1 MAKRKINTKKLIDK
15 IEKVTRER
23 IANNSVVSLDEF
35 RNLKKKKE
43 PQTILVIDDDETMRA
58 ALKRIFEADGYR
70 VLTASDGTQL
80 AGVLDDNPIE
90 LIILDIGLPWING
103 FELAQM
109 MKEHEDLR
117 KIPLIFISAR
127 RSDTDVRRG
136 FEVGADDYIKK
147 PFDIEQIRKT
157 VTTLMRLAK

>member
-23 IANNSVVSLDEF
+23 IANNSVVSLEEF
-35 RNLKKKKE
+35 RNLKKKQE

-58 ALKRIFEADGYR
+58 ALKRIFENDGYR

-80 AGVLDDNPIE
+80 ATVLDDNPIE

-109 MKEHEDLR
+109 MKEHDDLR

>member
-1 MAKRKINTKKLIDK
+1 MAKKKINTKKLIDK

-58 ALKRIFEADGYR
+58 ALKRIFETDGYR

-117 KIPLIFISAR
+117 RIPLVFISAR

>member
-43 PQTILVIDDDETMRA
+43 TQTILVIDDDETMRA
-58 ALKRIFEADGYR
+58 ALKRIFETDGYK
-70 VLTASDGTQL
+70 VITASDGTQL

-109 MKEHEDLR
+109 MKEHDDLK

-127 RSDTDVRRG
+127 RADTDVRRG

-157 VTTLMRLAK
+157 VETLMRLAK